1 MKNSKKK
8 NESYDFFIFLLSVLP
23 AKIYKFIYL
32 PAMIADIFGLFMVKS
47 FEKLDHFLSS
57 YDIFQGLLIPMCHF
71 IPMCQLIDLIKY

>member
-1 MKNSKKK
+1 
-8 NESYDFFIFLLSVLP
+8 
-23 AKIYKFIYL
+23 
-32 PAMIADIFGLFMVKS
+32 MIADIFGLFMVKS